1 MSECLELGLHAVAM
15 SRASGL
21 WSAMKIVTPVADGSG
36 TITFPVLDADPIL
49 PTVDVDGARWVSHPS
64 AQFLGPRMIEV
75 EREFREIRLPL
86 AQRYGIENRLN
97 RVTANPRDAWIGFVA
112 TGFTYFAMLEAFRRI
127 GLDGL
132 AAIEAAGIRLLHLRM
147 PVPFNPELI
156 RSFSEGL
163 DEIVVVEEKNP
174 TLEWLI
180 KDALYNRGHHARV
193 LGKTDE
199 QGATLM
205 RSWGQLDA
213 DAICAGLRSRLT
225 GRVGDRLALEP
236 PPVRERALIPLTVNR
251 TPFFCSGCPHN
262 WGTKVPDGAL
272 VGAGTGCHGMTL
284 LMDEK
289 RVGESI
295 GITAM
300 GNEGAQWVGM
310 EPFVAEHHL
319 FQNYGDGTFF
329 HSAQL
334 ALQYCV
340 GAKKDITFKILY
352 NGTVAMTGG
361 QDSVSPIE
369 VPELVTLLL
378 AYGLSKVAITT

>member
-1 MSECLELGLHAVAM
+1 MSEILASSLHFIGNFCMAKAASTDVTKRKYELSDRYRRDEGTAFVTGVQALARIPIEQLRRDRAAGLNTAAFLSGYPGSPLGGFDQEVARAVQAVPDLPIVHQPAVNEELGATSVMGSQLAQGRPDAIYDGVVGIWYGKAPGLDRAGDALRHGVFAGSSSLGGAVVLVGDDPACKSSTMPSSSDASLVDFHMPILYPGTMSECLELGLHAVAM

-112 TGFTYFAMLEAFRRI
+112 TGFTYFEMLEAFRRI

-180 KDALYNRGHHARV
+180 K
-193 LGKTDE
+193 
-199 QGATLM
+199 
-205 RSWGQLDA
+205 
-213 DAICAGLRSRLT
+213 
-225 GRVGDRLALEP
+225 
-236 PPVRERALIPLTVNR
+236 
-251 TPFFCSGCPHN
+251 
-262 WGTKVPDGAL
+262 
-272 VGAGTGCHGMTL
+272 
-284 LMDEK
+284 
-289 RVGESI
+289 
-295 GITAM
+295 
-300 GNEGAQWVGM
+300 
-310 EPFVAEHHL
+310 
-319 FQNYGDGTFF
+319 
-329 HSAQL
+329 
-334 ALQYCV
+334 
-340 GAKKDITFKILY
+340 
-352 NGTVAMTGG
+352 
-361 QDSVSPIE
+361 
-369 VPELVTLLL
+369 
-378 AYGLSKVAITT
+378 